1 MANNVYTV
9 MTIESTK
16 ESIEKLTNLFYSDEI
31 EKADWMEKSSLL
43 ANKIYKLIYPN
54 FPEEPTRDWM
64 TENLGAK
71 WCFVHDWS
79 YGEDYIDF
87 TFDSAWYCPEE
98 LFHQLAE
105 FISNTITDTFSMELR
120 SEDEAYLHVSGGFA
134 SHVGSEIIVE
144 DEFEKEYPNDED
156 EKYKDNNELYDEDVE
171 LFYNY
176 ISELKDNLIEESRNI
191 LKESMKEFEEKD
203 KKEESTEASS

>member
-16 ESIEKLTNLFYSDEI
+16 KSIEKLTNLFHDEQI
-31 EKADWMEKSSLL
+31 ESADWMEKSTLL

-54 FPEEPTRDWM
+54 FPEDPTRDWM

-71 WCFVHDWS
+71 WCFVHDWY

-105 FISNTITDTFSMELR
+105 FVANTITDTFSMELR

-134 SHVGSEIIVE
+134 SHIGSEIIVE
-144 DEFEKEYPNDED
+144 DEFEKEYPDQDN
-156 EKYKDNNELYDEDVE
+156 EKYKDNDQLYDEDLE
-171 LFYNY
+171 SFYDY
-176 ISELKDNLIEESRNI
+176 IEELKDKLIEESRDI
-191 LKESMKEFEEKD
+191 LKASIEES
-203 KKEESTEASS
+203 KEESKEETVDSKE

>member
-16 ESIEKLTNLFYSDEI
+16 ESIEKLTNLFYSEEI
-31 EKADWMEKSSLL
+31 EKADWMEKTTLL
-43 ANKIYKLIYPN
+43 ADKIYKLIYPN

-71 WCFVHDWS
+71 WCFVHDWH
-79 YGEDYIDF
+79 YGEDYMDL

-105 FISNTITDTFSMELR
+105 FISNTIKDGFSMELR

-134 SHVGSEIIVE
+134 SHVGSEVIVE
-144 DEFEKEYPNDED
+144 DEFEKEYPDSDD
-156 EKYKDNNELYDEDVE
+156 EKYKDNDELYDEDLE
-171 LFYNY
+171 LFYEY
-176 ISELKDNLIEESRNI
+176 ISEMKDNLIEESRNY
-191 LKESMKEFEEKD
+191 LKETLEEEEK
-203 KKEESTEASS
+203 EEPTEASS

>member
-16 ESIEKLTNLFYSDEI
+16 KSIEKLTNLFHDEQI
-31 EKADWMEKSSLL
+31 ESADWMEKSTLL

-54 FPEEPTRDWM
+54 FPEDPTRDWM

-71 WCFVHDWS
+71 WCFVHDWY

-105 FISNTITDTFSMELR
+105 FVSNNITDTFSMELR

-134 SHVGSEIIVE
+134 SHIGSEIIVE
-144 DEFEKEYPNDED
+144 DEFEKEYPDQDN
-156 EKYKDNNELYDEDVE
+156 EKYKDNDQLYDEDLE
-171 LFYNY
+171 SFYDY
-176 ISELKDNLIEESRNI
+176 IEELKDKLIEESRDI
-191 LKESMKEFEEKD
+191 LKASIEES
-203 KKEESTEASS
+203 KEESKEETVDSKE

>member
-105 FISNTITDTFSMELR
+105 FVANTITDTFSMELR

-134 SHVGSEIIVE
+134 TNAGSEVLVE
-144 DEFEKEYPNDED
+144 DELEQEYPDSDD
-156 EKYKDNNELYDEDVE
+156 EKYKDNNELYDEDVN
-171 LFYNY
+171 LFYDY
-176 ISELKDNLIEESRNI
+176 ISDLKDSLIDECRNSLIEMI
-191 LKESMKEFEEKD
+191 KD
-203 KKEESTEASS
+203 EKEEPAEASE